1 MKILVINCGS
11 SSLKYQ
17 LFDMEDETALAA
29 GIAERI
35 GIERSVLKHTPGEKE
50 RVVIEKDM
58 ANHKEAIAMVL
69 EALTSGEHGVISS
82 FDEIDA
88 IGHRVVHGGEEFS
101 GSVLIDQPV
110 MGALKKF
117 IDLAPLHNPPN
128 IMGIEACQEIL
139 PTVIQAGVFDTA
151 FHQTMPARA
160 YTYGLP
166 YELYEKHAIRR
177 YGFHGTS
184 HKFVAKRAAQLL
196 DKPLEQLKLVTCH
209 LGNGAS
215 IAAVAGG
222 RSIDTSMGFT
232 PLEGLIMGTRSGDI
246 DPAIPVFLMEKLNMS
261 GSEINDLLNK
271 HSGVAGISGVSS
283 DFRDVEAAAAQGNK
297 RAQLALD
304 AFYYKVIKY
313 IGAYSAA
320 MNGIDAVIF
329 TAGLGENSPEMR
341 EVVCD
346 GLTYLGVQLD
356 KSKNNVRGKEG
367 DLAVAD
373 SPVRILLVPTN
384 EELMIAR
391 ETKEIALKL
400 S

>member
-1 MKILVINCGS
+1 
-11 SSLKYQ
+11 
-17 LFDMEDETALAA
+17 
-29 GIAERI
+29 
-35 GIERSVLKHTPGEKE
+35 
-50 RVVIEKDM
+50 
-58 ANHKEAIAMVL
+58 
-69 EALTSGEHGVISS
+69 
-82 FDEIDA
+82 
-88 IGHRVVHGGEEFS
+88 
-101 GSVLIDQPV
+101 
-110 MGALKKF
+110 
-117 IDLAPLHNPPN
+117 
-128 IMGIEACQEIL
+128 
-139 PTVIQAGVFDTA
+139 
-151 FHQTMPARA
+151 
-160 YTYGLP
+160 
-166 YELYEKHAIRR
+166 
-177 YGFHGTS
+177 
-184 HKFVAKRAAQLL
+184 
-196 DKPLEQLKLVTCH
+196 
-209 LGNGAS
+209 
-215 IAAVAGG
+215 
-222 RSIDTSMGFT
+222 MGFT